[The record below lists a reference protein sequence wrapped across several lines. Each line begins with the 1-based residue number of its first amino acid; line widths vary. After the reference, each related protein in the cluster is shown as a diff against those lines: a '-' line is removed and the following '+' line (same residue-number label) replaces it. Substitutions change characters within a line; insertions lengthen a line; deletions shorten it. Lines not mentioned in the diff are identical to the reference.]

1 LRKTRRDRRFII
13 HAGLSTIEGVEG
25 MGLKSIRILL
35 VLGMA
40 VLAGACA
47 TALEEDEFANM
58 PATRILELARTA
70 LEEQRYEAAID
81 IYRKLESRYP
91 YGRPAEQAQLD
102 IAYAYYKFE
111 QPELAV
117 AAADRF
123 MRLHPTHERVDYAYY
138 LKGLASYR
146 ERTGL
151 FARLTGTDDLSDRD
165 TRPIREA
172 YATFNELVSR
182 FPDSPYAADARQRII
197 HLVNTMAKHDVA
209 VARYYLRHGAYVAVV
224 NRAKKVLEEYQT
236 TPSVEDAL
244 GLMAIAYRE
253 MGLEDLM
260 QDTVRVLETNFPA
273 SNYLAR
279 L

>member
-1 LRKTRRDRRFII
+1 MGMKSLR
-13 HAGLSTIEGVEG
+13 
-25 MGLKSIRILL
+25 
-35 VLGMA
+35 VLCVLFMA
-40 VLAGACA
+40 ILAGACA
-47 TALEEDEFANM
+47 STTEEDEFANM
-58 PATRILELARTA
+58 PATSILELARAA
-70 LEEQRYEAAID
+70 LEEQRYEAAIE

-91 YGRPAEQAQLD
+91 YGRPAEQAQID

-123 MRLHPTHERVDYAYY
+123 IRLHPTHERVDYAYY

-146 ERTGL
+146 ERTGF

-172 YATFNELVSR
+172 YATFSELVSR
-182 FPDSPYAADARQRII
+182 FPNSPYAPDARQRII
-197 HLVNTMAKHDVA
+197 HLVNVMAKHDIA
-209 VARYYLRHGAYVAVV
+209 VARYYLSHGAYVAVV

-236 TPSVEDAL
+236 TPAVEDAL
-244 GLMAIAYRE
+244 GLMALAYRE
-253 MGLEDLM
+253 MGLDDLM
-260 QDTVRVLETNFPA
+260 QDTVRVLENNFPE
-273 SNYLAR
+273 SSYLVQ